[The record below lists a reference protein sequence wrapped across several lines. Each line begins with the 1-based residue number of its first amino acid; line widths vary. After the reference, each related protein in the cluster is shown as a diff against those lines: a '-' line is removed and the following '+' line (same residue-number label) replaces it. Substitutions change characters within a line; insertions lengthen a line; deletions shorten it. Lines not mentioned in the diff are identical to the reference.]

1 MYRGKERMTMH
12 GAYHSVGLVLFL
24 PTICIMA
31 GCQENGAVKQQE
43 VDLLSEG
50 IDEDGNLFMHFELDS
65 RYQGD
70 LYAEV
75 SVQGD
80 EISIALCTH
89 STPGASRKIPYAD
102 GYRLV
107 VPWPEGTDSVDVSL
121 CGMKLGGWEKK
132 RE

>member
-12 GAYHSVGLVLFL
+12 GAYHSAGLVLFL
-24 PTICIMA
+24 PVIGFMA

-80 EISIALCTH
+80 EISIALYTH
-89 STPGASRKIPYAD
+89 STPGASRKYPMRTGTGLLCHGLKGRIP
-102 GYRLV
+102 
-107 VPWPEGTDSVDVSL
+107 
-121 CGMKLGGWEKK
+121 
-132 RE
+132 